1 MKKRVLLYL
10 NVTGESLIDVQEKVL
25 TEYCK
30 RKEWDVIKVSTDYGE
45 MLGAVKGN
53 EVDVVLV
60 DNLCR
65 LSKKTDEVLQLIQN
79 VLIPNNVAL
88 VSISDDLDTST
99 AFGKLKVTLLEAGT
113 QQLKE
118 EIRSTMKW
126 LDRKNNKTKG
136 NLK

>member
-10 NVTGESLIDVQEKVL
+10 NVTKEDLIDTQEKVL
-25 TEYCK
+25 KEYCRQNDWQVVK
-30 RKEWDVIKVSTDYGE
+30 ASTDHEE
-45 MLGAVKGN
+45 MLEAVKGN
-53 EVDVVLV
+53 KVDVVLV

-99 AFGKLKVTLLEAGT
+99 AFGKLKVTLLEART

-126 LDRKNNKTKG
+126 LDRKNNKTKE
-136 NLK
+136 